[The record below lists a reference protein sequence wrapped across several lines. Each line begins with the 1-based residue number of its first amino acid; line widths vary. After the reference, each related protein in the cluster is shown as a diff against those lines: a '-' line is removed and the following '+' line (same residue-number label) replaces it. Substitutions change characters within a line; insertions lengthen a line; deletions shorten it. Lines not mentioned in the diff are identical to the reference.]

1 MRTTIDIEDDL
12 LLATKELARK
22 ERVSAGKVVSR
33 LLRAALSG
41 IASPATGQTGHGA
54 KKVGG
59 FRPFAAADSR
69 IVTNDQVNQ
78 LRDDEGI

>member
-12 LLATKELARK
+12 LEAVKEIAR
-22 ERVSAGKVVSR
+22 RQHVSAGKVISR

-41 IASPATGQTGHGA
+41 TEQGGMASDSEYA
-54 KKVGG
+54 VEG
-59 FRPFAAADSR
+59 FRPFVSMSGR
-69 IVTNDQVNQ
+69 IVTNEKVDQ